1 MDWLLLLLPEEVSLM
16 ILLLLDNADTVELFR
31 REEEVTGDD
40 LDRLLRIMVVVIF
53 LLVLVL

>member
-1 MDWLLLLLPEEVSLM
+1 LLPEEASLM
-16 ILLLLDNADTVELFR
+16 ILLLFDNADTVELFR

-40 LDRLLRIMVVVIF
+40 LDRLLRIVVVVIF